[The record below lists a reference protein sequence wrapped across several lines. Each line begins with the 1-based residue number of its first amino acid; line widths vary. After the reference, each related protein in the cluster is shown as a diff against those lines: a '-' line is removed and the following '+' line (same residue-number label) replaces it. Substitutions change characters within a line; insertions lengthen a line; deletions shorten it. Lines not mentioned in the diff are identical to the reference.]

1 MDDLLRSTENQ
12 IPTALQKTLRA
23 LGGIRLSVADVLAKY
38 TDDSGKIPK
47 NKAGAVVNELNSTVQ
62 REVYTTITAE
72 LKDRFRNT
80 SENTAIGIALA
91 FRAGIDTATL
101 LSIAGVTDATVS
113 FSEELLKFVL
123 SALMR
128 RPTKGFIDNLA
139 LSPFNRV
146 DSDGKRLSD
155 RLREVAS
162 RLMSELAETLRKS
175 IRKSEVTPTIL
186 RKMQKDFR
194 NLADRTKLILETEM
208 LYVMRNG
215 IATFAEYSGVV
226 KALRIQDYPH
236 GKPGEHERHKCYIY
250 AHRDEYGL
258 GMGVY
263 PVKTRKI
270 RHPHPNCR
278 STLHLIFKEGFG
290 A

>member
-1 MDDLLRSTENQ
+1 MND
-12 IPTALQKTLRA
+12 
-23 LGGIRLSVADVLAKY
+23 
-38 TDDSGKIPK
+38 
-47 NKAGAVVNELNSTVQ
+47 LNSTVQ

-72 LKDRFRNT
+72 LKDRFRST
-80 SENTAIGIALA
+80 SENTATGIALA
-91 FRAGIDTATL
+91 LYAGINTTTL
-101 LSIAGVTDATVS
+101 LSIAGVTDATATV
-113 FSEELLKFVL
+113 SEELLKFIL

-128 RPTKGFIDNLA
+128 KPTKGFIENLA
-139 LSPFNRV
+139 QSPFDRV

-155 RLREVAS
+155 RLREAAS

-175 IRKSEVTPTIL
+175 IRKSEVTPVIL

-194 NLADRTKLILETEM
+194 NLADRTKLLLETEM

-215 IATFAEYSGVV
+215 IATFAENSDFV

-236 GKPGEHERHKCYIY
+236 GKPGEHKRHKCYIY
-250 AHRDEYGL
+250 AHRDEYGM

-263 PVKTRKI
+263 PVKTLKI

-278 STLHLIFKEGFG
+278 STLHFVFKEGFG